1 MVYIFLDKKFYFY
14 PFTSFAFTRV
24 RLKPLNTQDKS
35 NIENEIM
42 SNQQLAGITQTSCK
56 KSMLIFKVWGTDFV
70 DMQIYRYVD
79 VYV

>member
-14 PFTSFAFTRV
+14 SFTSFAFTRV

-42 SNQQLAGITQTSCK
+42 
-56 KSMLIFKVWGTDFV
+56 
-70 DMQIYRYVD
+70 
-79 VYV
+79 